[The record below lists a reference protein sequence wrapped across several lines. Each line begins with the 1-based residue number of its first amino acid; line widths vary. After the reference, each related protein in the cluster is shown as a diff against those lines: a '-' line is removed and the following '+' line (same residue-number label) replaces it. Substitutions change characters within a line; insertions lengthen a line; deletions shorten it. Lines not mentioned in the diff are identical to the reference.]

1 MSVAAMAKQPPPTPP
16 SANGRQL
23 QDGFGH
29 MMQHNTRNEHQNN
42 TYALDNSAYI
52 HSGATSFDTTPEP
65 DAGQWY
71 MDQYGHKMY
80 RPYHEQNNPGV
91 DMTLVC
97 CIDGLARCKTNESN
111 ELM

>member
-1 MSVAAMAKQPPPTPP
+1 MSVAAMAKQHPPTPP

-29 MMQHNTRNEHQNN
+29 LVQHNARGEHQAN

-65 DAGQWY
+65 DLGQWY
-71 MDQYGHKMY
+71 MDQYGNKSFRIY
-80 RPYHEQNNPGV
+80 PEQNSLGV
-91 DMTLVC
+91 DMGLVRC
-97 CIDGLARCKTNESN
+97 TDRLAGRKTHQGQG
-111 ELM
+111 